1 MLIKFPKMF
10 ESFFENLGKKV
21 SKNSGKIIV
30 IWIAIIVIMS
40 YGALLVFSH
49 TNFNIT
55 NGFGSSNTMSGTAS
69 SQLDKYFP
77 SVSTSGPGSSNSLI
91 IVTQNISVQT
101 ANGVGKLVELEKS
114 LNSTLSKSK
123 NYTGVQSILTTEN
136 TTLSGFTK
144 GMYKLYS
151 ANYGV
156 VGNLNDLGTAVN
168 ASANIFLGVEEI
180 YSVTFA
186 VYYQSTASSQYS
198 ETAAYSNTISEI
210 HNSTNPLS
218 AYASVLD
225 TFTNIFSKYVNATTS
240 VSATNINSTVQNGSI
255 GASQNSSFVSE
266 INACAAKGLEYS
278 FLKLSPSVIALQ
290 NFTQWMEHPV
300 ENNVAELISIFQG
313 EAGAA
318 LNSTLSL
325 FTTDNTT
332 LHSVA
337 LESYLLSQPATSFE
351 LKELSLNLTSQAV
364 NKEFYGN
371 PIVVS
376 NQKYVFPYLSN
387 MVNYTESQNSHS
399 NATLD
404 IFSTQY
410 LNAHAFYQMPVGP
423 SNYLYHSFVGY
434 KYSTTM
440 FIFTFSGNYS
450 TALGDQVSSIAHN
463 VTTAVPGSKVLVAG
477 TAQMASQLEGEI
489 MSGLV
494 KALGAGIVL
503 SILIVGLFFRSLKAA
518 FMPIIMFMAATIV
531 SLGILGYMYT
541 FVLHTEAS
549 FITPTLLLIFV
560 LGLSSDYTVYMMSRY
575 RHEIRKKADHPT
587 IVSSRWAGHAIFTSG
602 LTVVL
607 SEVALWLANVPFFS
621 DSGFANAIG
630 VAVTLIVANTLLLS
644 ILHRYGKRIFK
655 KDANAKT
662 AEVPHPIMDR
672 AGKFS
677 TKHKTVMIVVFV
689 VIALIGLTVYS
700 DTPSGI
706 DILKL
711 LPSSQAITAIEV
723 VNNTFDGDFFERGY
737 MVVQL
742 PQPLITSNNHYN
754 SAEMSTIYSIE
765 NRTLDSKGI
774 SQVYGPGR
782 PFGNYT
788 GYMPS
793 NVPASQLVT
802 YVNQSNSF
810 ISKINSS
817 YVEIVFQTSDLGWGT
832 NAINAVTNVYPTI
845 SNTTGMPSTYKVEIG
860 GTTEQLSDSLHVT
873 RSSFNELLPILAIT
887 IFLILLIQLSSAL
900 TPIRLVLMVLAAVL
914 VSLSISYVIF
924 HYIQGLPV
932 VIFMPVF
939 VFITLLA
946 VGVDYDVF
954 MITRVREEVMKGETL
969 KDAIHT
975 SVAENGG
982 VIMLLGTLLFVTFA
996 ALYLSAIP
1004 LIQEIGI
1011 GVGLGVLIDTFISW
1025 PFFIPAIMT
1034 ILGKKNW
1041 WPSKIAV
1048 NKK

>member
-10 ESFFENLGKKV
+10 ESSFENLGKKV

-30 IWIAIIVIMS
+30 VWIAIIVIMS
-40 YGALLVFSH
+40 YGALLVFTH

-77 SVSTSGPGSSNSLI
+77 SGSTSGPGSSNSLI
-91 IVTQNISVQT
+91 IVTQNISLQT
-101 ANGVGKLVELEKS
+101 KDGVSKLIQMEKS

-123 NYTGVQSILTTEN
+123 NYTGVQSIITTEN

-144 GMYKLYS
+144 GMYQLYS
-151 ANYGV
+151 ANYGIV
-156 VGNLNDLGTAVN
+156 ENMNGVGTAVN
-168 ASANIFLGVEEI
+168 ASTQIFFTVEEI
-180 YSVTFA
+180 YSEYFIHAFNKTGN
-186 VYYQSTASSQYS
+186 SQES
-198 ETAAYSNTISEI
+198 RSIAYSYTINEI
-210 HNSTNPLS
+210 NNSTNPLS
-218 AYASVLD
+218 AYASVLQ
-225 TFTNIFSKYVNATTS
+225 TFTNTFSKYVNTTAS
-240 VSATNINSTVQNGSI
+240 LSLSNIIVTVQSGSI
-255 GASQNSSFVSE
+255 MASQNLTFVSVLH
-266 INACAAKGLEYS
+266 NYSAKGIQYS
-278 FLKLSPSVIALQ
+278 FLTLSPTVIALQ
-290 NFTQWMEHPV
+290 NLTQWMTSPL
-300 ENNVAELISIFQG
+300 ENNVGELVTIFQKDVG
-313 EAGAA
+313 SS
-318 LNSTLSL
+318 LNSTLTL

-332 LHSVA
+332 LEAVA
-337 LESYLLSQPATSFE
+337 LQSYLLSQPATE
-351 LKELSLNLTSQAV
+351 MEIQDLSLKLTSQAA
-364 NKEFYGN
+364 NKEFFGN

-387 MVNYTESQNSHS
+387 MVNYTKSQNSKS

-404 IFSTQY
+404 SFSTQY
-410 LNAHAFYQMPVGP
+410 LNSHAFYQMPVGP
-423 SNYLYHSFVGY
+423 SNYLYHNFVGY

-450 TALGDQVSSIAHN
+450 TALGDQVASIAHN

-477 TAQMASQLEGEI
+477 TSQMASQLEGEI

-503 SILIVGLFFRSLKAA
+503 SILIVGLFFRSVKAA
-518 FMPIIMFMAATIV
+518 FLPIIMFIVAAIV

-541 FVLHTEAS
+541 FILHTEAS

-575 RHEIRKKADHPT
+575 RHEIRRKVEYPT

-662 AEVPHPIMDR
+662 SETPHPIMER
-672 AGKFS
+672 TGKFS
-677 TKHKTVMIVVFV
+677 TKHKTTMIVVFV

-723 VNNTFDGDFFERGY
+723 VNNTFNGDFFERGY
-737 MVVQL
+737 MIVEL
-742 PQPLITSNNHYN
+742 PQPLITSNNHFN

-765 NRTLDSKGI
+765 NRTLHSNGI

-793 NVPASQLVT
+793 DVPASQLAT

-810 ISKINSS
+810 ISKTNSS
-817 YVEIVFQTSDLGWGT
+817 YVEIVFQTSDLGWGS

-860 GTTEQLSDSLHVT
+860 GTTQQLADSLHVT

-969 KDAIHT
+969 RDAIHT

-1025 PFFIPAIMT
+1025 PFFIPAIMVVM
-1034 ILGKKNW
+1034 GKKNW
-1041 WPSKIAV
+1041 WPSKMTT